1 MKEQKTYRKI
11 DSCLRV
17 VDPVLMITEECD
29 PSEIP
34 RVWHYSRDIIII
46 GKNFV
51 RIPSKNNKTYI
62 NYVLVVSRTV
72 NKSESADELYAP
84 SKPKGGPRC
93 HKKKTSSSEDYVP
106 ETAESAI

>member
-1 MKEQKTYRKI
+1 MKEPKTYRKI
-11 DSCLRV
+11 DYCLRV

-29 PSEIP
+29 PTEIP
-34 RVWHYSRDIIII
+34 RVWHYSRDIAII

-51 RIPSKNNKTYI
+51 RISTKNNKSYTDYM
-62 NYVLVVSRTV
+62 LVVSRTT

-93 HKKKTSSSEDYVP
+93 HKKKTPISEDYVP
-106 ETAESAI
+106 EMVA